1 MQVFLGGTAGHSTW
15 RKDFA
20 IPILE
25 AVGISYFN
33 PQLGVGEWTPAH
45 QKIEAEAKEKAEV
58 WLFVVSAETRGVA
71 SLVEA
76 AYRIGTG
83 GKLALVVQKITEEN
97 LFDGLPLGEAERK
110 DLNRGRSYLIEV
122 AEQNGVPVFGDVEE
136 ATKHAVM
143 LVTGHSSM
151 YPNGQSPH

>member
-15 RKDFA
+15 RKKIA

-25 AVGISYFN
+25 AAGVTYFN

-45 QKIEAEAKEKAEV
+45 QKIESEAKEKAEV
-58 WLFVVSAETRGVA
+58 WLFVVSSETRGVA

-76 AYRIGTG
+76 AYRIGAG
-83 GKLALVVQKITEEN
+83 GKLALVVQKIEEED
-97 LFDGLPLGEAERK
+97 LFDGLPLGELERK

-122 AEQNGVPVFGDVEE
+122 ATQNGVPVFEDVAE
-136 ATKHAVM
+136 ATRYAIKLKM
-143 LVTGHSSM
+143 E
-151 YPNGQSPH
+151 N